1 MASIGDRLREQRE
14 RAGVSLGQVGTYEG
28 LTPQYLSGLERGRNN
43 PPTWDLLARLA
54 RRYGCTTDYLLG
66 LSEYPNG
73 YAPQAPISKD
83 AREAVN
89 LIDSLPPE
97 KRPSAVELLRAII
110 VFAEVGVPLPSS
122 GETGENTL
130 PEPVPARQ
138 GGGVTNSRY
147 AELGPQQILNG
158 QRKDELL
165 ALLKKMVPPDVYER
179 IRLLVESGELV
190 EGGQPLT
197 DAEIDG
203 LLQSFGNKPIQDS
216 LELFNNEDLGNG
228 G

>member
-1 MASIGDRLREQRE
+1 MGLSTAHVSYLESGKREP
-14 RAGVSLGQVGTYEG
+14 SL
-28 LTPQYLSGLERGRNN
+28 
-43 PPTWDLLARLA
+43 DLLVRLA
-54 RRYGCTTDYLLG
+54 EYYHCSTDYLLG
-66 LSEYPNG
+66 LTDDPRPANKQAMSE
-73 YAPQAPISKD
+73 AAVD
-83 AREAVN
+83 AVN

-122 GETGENTL
+122 GETGEIVL
-130 PEPVPARQ
+130 PEPVPARE

-216 LELFNNEDLGNG
+216 LEFFNNEDLGNG

>member
-1 MASIGDRLREQRE
+1 MDLATRLRERRE
-14 RAGVSLGQVGTYEG
+14 RRNLKNSQVALYMGLSTAHVS
-28 LTPQYLSGLERGRNN
+28 YLESGKREPSL
-43 PPTWDLLARLA
+43 DLLVRLA
-54 RRYGCTTDYLLG
+54 EYYHCSTDYLLG
-66 LSEYPNG
+66 LTDDPRPANKQAMSE
-73 YAPQAPISKD
+73 AAVD
-83 AREAVN
+83 AVN

-122 GETGENTL
+122 GETGEIVL
-130 PEPVPARQ
+130 PEPVPARE

-216 LELFNNEDLGNG
+216 LEFFNNEDLGNG